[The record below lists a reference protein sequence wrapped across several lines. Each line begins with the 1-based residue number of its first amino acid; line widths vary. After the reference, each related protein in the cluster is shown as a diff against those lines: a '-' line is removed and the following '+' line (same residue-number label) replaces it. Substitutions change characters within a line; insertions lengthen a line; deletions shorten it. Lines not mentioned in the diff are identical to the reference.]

1 MNILITNDDGWGAKG
16 LSTLIQTMRLLG
28 NVTVVAP
35 DGPRSGQ
42 SNAISVL
49 KPLRLNKISQEPG
62 LTVYTT
68 NGTPTDCI
76 KLGIHELFPDSQPD
90 LVVSGINHGDNGMVN
105 VIYSGTMGAVFE
117 GCERGIPSIGF
128 SLCDHN
134 LDADFSFFQPHIL
147 RLTKAILALPKREF
161 MCWNINCPVGPV
173 KGARITRHCH
183 GYWDKEYKKY
193 TDPTGGTFYMLTG
206 NFVNTEPEATDTDQ
220 YANAHGYISV
230 TPTTIDMTDF
240 TWKGSTNT
248 GLEY

>member
-16 LSTLIQTMRLLG
+16 LLTLIDTMRLLG
-28 NVTVVAP
+28 DVTVVAP

-49 KPLRLNKISQEPG
+49 TPLRLKKVQEEPG
-62 LTVYTT
+62 LRVYLT

-76 KLGIHELFPDSQPD
+76 KLGIFALFPDAKPD

-117 GCERGIPSIGF
+117 GCARGIPSIGF
-128 SLCDHN
+128 SLCDHDP
-134 LDADFSFFQPHIL
+134 DADFSFFQPHVL
-147 RLTKAILALPKREF
+147 RLTKAILALPQRDC

-173 KGARITRHCH
+173 KGARLTRHCH
-183 GYWDKEYKKY
+183 GYWDKEYIAY
-193 TDPTGGTFYMLTG
+193 EDPTGKPFYMLTG
-206 NFVNTEPEATDTDQ
+206 HFVNTELEATDTDQ

-230 TPTTIDMTDF
+230 TPTSIDMTDYAW
-240 TWKGSTNT
+240 TKSTNT